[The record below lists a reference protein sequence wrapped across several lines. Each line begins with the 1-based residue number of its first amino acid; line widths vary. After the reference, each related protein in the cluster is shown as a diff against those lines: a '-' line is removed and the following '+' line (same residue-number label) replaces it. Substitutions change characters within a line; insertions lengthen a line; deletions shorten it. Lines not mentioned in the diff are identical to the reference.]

1 MSKNS
6 WKRILRVKFLNAGR
20 DDLQQ
25 RVNNSDS
32 LARFINIHSSD
43 KPYFLY
49 SISKETPKYYKNTK
63 LAVRLLGL
71 MFCGKKSM
79 VCRSC
84 GELSLT
90 LTEHILLFCISN
102 EEFRN
107 KLWKKCLID
116 LELSFSILLYLY
128 HQPDRLMVFFLAVLT
143 SWKMTL
149 ILRIV

>member
-1 MSKNS
+1 M
-6 WKRILRVKFLNAGR
+6 KFLNAGR

-63 LAVRLLGL
+63 LAVHLLGL
-71 MFCGKKSM
+71 MLSGKKSM
-79 VCRSC
+79 VYRSC

-102 EEFRN
+102 GEFRN
-107 KLWKKCLID
+107 KLWKKMFNRFGIKFFNTFIS
-116 LELSFSILLYLY
+116 LSPARQVDGL
-128 HQPDRLMVFFLAVLT
+128 FLAVLT